1 MYRHTHKAILSLT
14 QTHLMQRSVFL
25 LVGSLF
31 SIGQENDFMLLAGL
45 SRRKER
51 LNERQQLSYLSEDR
65 LPLR

>member
-1 MYRHTHKAILSLT
+1 
-14 QTHLMQRSVFL
+14 MQRSVFL